1 MKKTLRNL
9 KLAKET
15 LGALD
20 RLELEGVAGGA
31 TATCDSSFCTRSC
44 TGSHNTCT
52 TFLLLKTAC

>member
-1 MKKTLRNL
+1 MKKTLKSL

-31 TATCDSSFCTRSC
+31 TTLCTRSC
-44 TGSHNTCT
+44 TGSYNTCT
-52 TFLLLKTAC
+52 TFLC

>member
-1 MKKTLRNL
+1 MKKTLKSL

-31 TATCDSSFCTRSC
+31 TAGCGSTLCTRSC
-44 TGSHNTCT
+44 TGSYNTCT
-52 TFLLLKTAC
+52 TFLC

>member
-1 MKKTLRNL
+1 MKKTLKNL

-31 TATCDSSFCTRSC
+31 TVTCTSSLCTKTC
-44 TGSHNTCT
+44 TTSHNTCT
-52 TFLLLKTAC
+52 TFLC